1 MSLQKIFFKTFK
13 NIHIATA
20 MTTVLL
26 LNACATGTPS
36 NPKNQSLK

>member
-13 NIHIATA
+13 NIQVAAA

-26 LNACATGTPS
+26 LNACATIIPS